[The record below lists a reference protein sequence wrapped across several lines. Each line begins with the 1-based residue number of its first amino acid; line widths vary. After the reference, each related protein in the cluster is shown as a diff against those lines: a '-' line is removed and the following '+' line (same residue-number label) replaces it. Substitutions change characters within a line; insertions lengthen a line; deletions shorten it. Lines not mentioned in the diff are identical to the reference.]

1 MVAGGREPPH
11 WEAYPHHQFLST
23 TGALSC
29 CAEGGCWKSRCQPV
43 GDGDEKDRNKLCEQ
57 PVQVRPDLRIPRCM
71 TLIAP
76 ADVCRRIEL
85 YYAGEAL
92 RFPGPQATPQL
103 NPATAGAEAAMPGHT
118 EVNGYANRHAEAMS
132 SRLVVDGAP
141 TPLGADYVLRWVDQ
155 PDGRRRRC
163 STTTANAS
171 PEVGAWTCRATHRP
185 TPTAATPTRSETR
198 PHLAPLSR
206 YSGRGVGGE
215 GMYGPRARYSG
226 RAVGGEG
233 MFAPLSRWGR
243 GVGGEG

>member
-1 MVAGGREPPH
+1 
-11 WEAYPHHQFLST
+11 
-23 TGALSC
+23 
-29 CAEGGCWKSRCQPV
+29 
-43 GDGDEKDRNKLCEQ
+43 
-57 PVQVRPDLRIPRCM
+57 M

-155 PDGRRRRC
+155 PDGPAQAVLHHHGKRI
-163 STTTANAS
+163 
-171 PEVGAWTCRATHRP
+171 
-185 TPTAATPTRSETR
+185 TRSWS
-198 PHLAPLSR
+198 LDLSCH
-206 YSGRGVGGE
+206 SPPDAHGGNANTE
-215 GMYGPRARYSG
+215 
-226 RAVGGEG
+226 
-233 MFAPLSRWGR
+233 
-243 GVGGEG
+243 